1 MKRISNSLNSA
12 TSETGGVE
20 IKRLGAGMG
29 DWRAYE
35 EFGRTA
41 ARVVGWIVT
50 GIVGIACLIGIAA
63 IFYFAMGL
71 TK

>member
-1 MKRISNSLNSA
+1 
-12 TSETGGVE
+12 
-20 IKRLGAGMG
+20 MG

-35 EFGRTA
+35 EFGRTG

-50 GIVGIACLIGIAA
+50 GIVGIACLIGMTA